1 MFDDVSRALCQG
13 FQLMVKEARAK
24 KARFDRLQRQRLLQQ
39 RAEATIRQA
48 LLKKEDAAAKAIQ
61 VAAIVR

>member
-1 MFDDVSRALCQG
+1 
-13 FQLMVKEARAK
+13 MVKEARAK